1 MKAFLKKI
9 LVFIYHCMAKI
20 LPVNRKKAVFMSN
33 MGRNYSGN
41 PRAVYEEML
50 KDTRFEEVRKIWA
63 FNGDFFNMVK
73 KYGGKLLPKGCKTV
87 RYGGLRYYFHM
98 ATSGIWVF
106 DTRQEPYLV
115 KRKKALYLM
124 TWHGTPLKKLGL
136 DMLSLNMSGEK
147 RDLKAYT
154 DSFTEESGKWDCLI
168 AQNDFS
174 ASVFPVC
181 FGYKGKVFTTGYPRN
196 DRLVREGFRAEDTA
210 PEAGK
215 PHKKVLLYAP
225 TWRDD
230 EYLSGGFYKCPSRP
244 DFVKLEKALGD
255 KYRIMLKLHYL
266 VKLKKG
272 DIPQSCIDSGFVKV
286 YGNETDITSLYLKA
300 DALIGDYTSAMFD
313 YSVLDRPMFFFCY
326 DLEKYRD
333 SLRGFYMDIEE
344 IAPGPISKNEEELI
358 GDIREEFEGSE
369 DSNGS
374 KRADYREKLKKF
386 RETYN
391 KYDDGHASERVLD
404 VIRRFLEE
412 PKSL

>member
-20 LPVNRKKAVFMSN
+20 LPLSRKKAIFMSN

-50 KDTRFEEVRKIWA
+50 RDIRFEKLKKVWA
-63 FNGDFFNMVK
+63 FNGDFFGMVNR
-73 KYGGKLLPKGCKTV
+73 YGKTLLPKGCKIV

-98 ATSGIWVF
+98 ATAGIWVF

-115 KRKKALYLM
+115 KRKYALYLM

-154 DSFTEESGKWDCLI
+154 DSFTEESGKWDYLI

-174 ASVFPVC
+174 ASVFPGC
-181 FGYKGKVFTTGYPRN
+181 FGYKGRVLTTGYPRN
-196 DRLVREGFRAEDTA
+196 DRLVREGLTVREKAQEDT
-210 PEAGK
+210 EVR
-215 PHKKVLLYAP
+215 KKVLLYAP

-266 VKLKKG
+266 VKLKKR

-286 YGNETDITSLYLKA
+286 YGNEIDISSLYLKA
-300 DALIGDYTSAMFD
+300 DALIGDYTSAIFD

-333 SLRGFYMDIEE
+333 SLRGFYMNLEE
-344 IAPGPISKNEEELI
+344 IAPGPISGNEEELI
-358 GDIREEFEGSE
+358 ADIKETFEGAGDGNVSGRT
-369 DSNGS
+369 D
-374 KRADYREKLKKF
+374 DREKLKKF

-391 KYDDGHASERVLD
+391 KYDDGHASQRVLD
-404 VIRRFLEE
+404 VINRFLEE